1 MKKERKRI
9 QTLFASNYI
18 KKLGKICKKVIKL

>member
-9 QTLFASNYI
+9 QTLFACNYI
-18 KKLGKICKKVIKL
+18 KKLGEICKKVIKL